1 MSESTRSHLRAFGI
15 SLTIGLLLI
24 AAAEFVWLWRY
35 IDSQD
40 SLGVDL
46 NYYREIAQ
54 RWLDTGVWYTDR
66 QLAGPY
72 ETQTLVDNLYPPH
85 ALYLF
90 LPWIVQPIFPLWWL
104 LPFGMLGLV
113 IWRMRPRRW
122 FWLVFALILAL
133 PKTPVAILYG
143 NSDLWVLF
151 FASAGVL
158 WGWPGV
164 FATFKPS
171 MGPFA
176 LVGIHRRSWW
186 IAAAVLAVL
195 TLPQLQLWVL
205 WPSVVLN
212 SSATLEYS
220 LAAYPFMTLP
230 LVARLASTTRPPIR
244 LPSFLARFAPRSTPA
259 RT

>member
-1 MSESTRSHLRAFGI
+1 MTQARRYLRPVGFGLTVVLLAVAAF
-15 SLTIGLLLI
+15 
-24 AAAEFVWLWRY
+24 EFVWLWQY
-35 IDSQD
+35 IDGQRA
-40 SLGVDL
+40 LGVDL

-90 LPWIVQPIFPLWWL
+90 LPWVIQPLFPLWYA
-104 LPFGMLGLV
+104 LPLGMLAFA
-113 IWRMRPRRW
+113 IWRLRPRPW
-122 FWLVFALILAL
+122 FWLVFAGILAL
-133 PKTPVAILYG
+133 PKTSVPILYG

-158 WGWPGV
+158 WGWPAV

-176 LVGIHRRSWW
+176 LLGVHRRSWW
-186 IAAAVLAVL
+186 IAAVALAVL
-195 TLPQLQLWVL
+195 TLPQIQLWLL
-205 WPSVVLN
+205 WPRVIDN
-212 SSATLEYS
+212 STATVEYS
-220 LAAYPFMTLP
+220 LAVYPLI
-230 LVARLASTTRPPIR
+230 LVPIIARVASTTRPAIR
-244 LPSFLARFAPRSTPA
+244 LPGRLQRFVPRSTPA
-259 RT
+259 AP

>member
-1 MSESTRSHLRAFGI
+1 VTMARRLVRPLGVAVTAV
-15 SLTIGLLLI
+15 LLAI
-24 AAAEFVWLWRY
+24 AAAEFVWFWRY
-35 IDSQD
+35 IDSQHA
-40 SLGVDL
+40 LGVDL

-54 RWLDTGVWYTDR
+54 RWMDTGVWYTDR
-66 QLAGPY
+66 QIAGPY

-90 LPWIVQPIFPLWWL
+90 LPWVVQPLFPLWWL
-104 LPFGMLGLV
+104 LPFGMLAYV
-113 IWRMRPRRW
+113 IWRLRPRPW

-151 FASAGVL
+151 FASAAVL
-158 WGWPGV
+158 WSWPGV
-164 FATFKPS
+164 LVTFKPS

-186 IAAAVLAVL
+186 VAAAILAIA
-195 TLPQLQLWVL
+195 TLPQIQLWLL
-205 WPSVVLN
+205 WPRVIEH

-220 LAAYPFMTLP
+220 LAAYPLMTLP
-230 LVARLASTTRPPIR
+230 WVARLASTTRPPVR
-244 LPSFLARFAPRSTPA
+244 LPSRLGRFVPRSTTA
-259 RT
+259 RP